1 MRIAI
6 SAQDDRGLDGIV
18 AHHFGRC
25 PFYALVDVEGHTV
38 VGIDVLANP
47 YFNKHQP
54 GAVPYFIQQQG
65 AEVMVAG
72 GMGRRAI
79 DLFDQMNI
87 EAYSGA
93 AGTIRR
99 AVEMVVGGQLT
110 EATPCR
116 DHSEGTGT
124 GATPHV
130 HEDDGDEHGEIG
142 RVREEVA
149 SLLEQVESASA
160 KLDSMAQ
167 SESEANG

>member
-1 MRIAI
+1 MRIAVA
-6 SAQDDRGLDGIV
+6 AQDDRGLDGIV

-25 PFYALVDVEGHTV
+25 PYYALVDVEGHTI
-38 VGIDVLANP
+38 IDINVLANP
-47 YFNKHQP
+47 YFNKHQR
-54 GAVPYFIQQQG
+54 GTIPYYIQKQG

-79 DLFDQMNI
+79 ELFNQMNI

-99 AVEMVVGGQLT
+99 AIELVVGGRLS

-116 DHSEGTGT
+116 EHSEGE
-124 GATPHV
+124 GASMHAHV
-130 HEDDGDEHGEIG
+130 QKDDERGEIG
-142 RVREEVA
+142 RLREEVA

-160 KLDSMAQ
+160 RLDEVEQ
-167 SESEANG
+167 SES